1 VGEDSGASQ
10 KIGELEPP
18 AFIVK
23 TTRWFTLRR
32 RATMGW
38 DISFT
43 AAGWGAFYPEEI
55 RSVEYP
61 PFFAKDFQTV

>member
-1 VGEDSGASQ
+1 
-10 KIGELEPP
+10 
-18 AFIVK
+18 
-23 TTRWFTLRR
+23 
-32 RATMGW
+32 MGW